1 MSRFEGLIILYI
13 HTYFIN
19 VTNVTLGDT
28 ALSRL
33 PLSPALPA
41 SRGACYLLLF
51 VPYCL
56 LVEVL
61 AVENEATI
69 ALNMFF

>member
-1 MSRFEGLIILYI
+1 MSRFEG
-13 HTYFIN
+13 
-19 VTNVTLGDT
+19 LGDT

-33 PLSPALPA
+33 PLSPAPPL
-41 SRGACYLLLF
+41 GACYLLLF

-69 ALNMFF
+69 VLNMFF

>member
-1 MSRFEGLIILYI
+1 MSRFED
-13 HTYFIN
+13 
-19 VTNVTLGDT
+19 LGGT

-33 PLSPALPA
+33 PLSPSPL
-41 SRGACYLLLF
+41 GACYLLLF
-51 VPYCL
+51 VSYCL

-61 AVENEATI
+61 AIENEATI